1 MAAPFGVDIGGTNPA
16 FWTFSVESEFDSWLS
31 VGTDLSP
38 AGAQAASPGLGL
50 VRPTATLSR
59 LNACCR
65 EPSSSHAMV
74 WLLQDAWTSTAEF
87 STTDGAIFWMDPA
100 SGPAAS
106 GVSTTFLLD
115 SVPLSGSVLLSSL
128 HFNQIAFRLK
138 VLFLRVQGA
147 LVMAQLTL
155 PTATYTQGGTAVA
168 NLQGRSAGNA
178 ADYAG
183 YRVTWAW

>member
-1 MAAPFGVDIGGTNPA
+1 MPRRFRQVAAPFGVDIGGTNPA

-74 WLLQDAWTSTAEF
+74 WLLQDAWTNKIKDASKATAEQF
-87 STTDGAIFWMDPA
+87 GLTMCGLVACH
-100 SGPAAS
+100 
-106 GVSTTFLLD
+106 LLND
-115 SVPLSGSVLLSSL
+115 NHTNPHSEP
-128 HFNQIAFRLK
+128 QRT
-138 VLFLRVQGA
+138 
-147 LVMAQLTL
+147 LT
-155 PTATYTQGGTAVA
+155 
-168 NLQGRSAGNA
+168 
-178 ADYAG
+178 
-183 YRVTWAW
+183 